1 VNGSPLQLALR
12 EMQDVLRS
20 RTTRLGVVFAVFLLT
35 VSGPFGT
42 FENFGVGQRAGYWA
56 AMVVISYLA
65 GQGATTFFLELLRPL
80 IAQRWPRVI
89 IAGLLAALPLTVV
102 VVAINS
108 VAYQRF
114 ELPLV
119 FNMWVY
125 VTLITLAIV
134 VALVMFTDRLAQ
146 PAAPVASSAA
156 APVASSA
163 AAPVADT
170 PPPILERVPLPQRGR
185 LLALIVEDHYV
196 DIVTDRGKALVLMRL
211 ADAMRETGNVAG
223 LQIHRSH
230 WVARDAVVRTHRSDG
245 RVLLELSNGLRL
257 PVSRGFLPAV
267 KEAGFIG

>member
-20 RTTRLGVVFAVFLLT
+20 RNTRLGVVFAVFLLT

-42 FENFGVGQRAGYWA
+42 FESFGMAQRAGYWA
-56 AMVVISYLA
+56 AMVVICYLA

-89 IAGLLAALPLTVV
+89 VAALLAALPLTVV

-108 VAYQRF
+108 LAFQRF
-114 ELPLV
+114 DGSGLV
-119 FNMWVY
+119 SSWIY

-134 VALVMFTDRLAQ
+134 VALVSFTERLT
-146 PAAPVASSAA
+146 PPVADVPAA
-156 APVASSA
+156 APVPDA
-163 AAPVADT
+163 

-211 ADAMRETGNVAG
+211 ADAMRETGSVAG

-230 WVARDAVVRTHRSDG
+230 WVARDAVVKAHRSDG
-245 RVLLELSNGLRL
+245 KVLLELSNGIRL